1 MENKIKVIA
10 FFGKSASGK
19 DTIQKW
25 IVSQYPDITSGIVS
39 CTTRPKRDYEINGKD
54 YFFLNDV
61 EFGEKVLNGSML
73 EATSFNGWF
82 YGTPIEGLQSDKI
95 NIGVFNPEG
104 ISALLADSRLAV
116 LPVYVYA
123 SDKTRLLRSLN
134 REDKPNCYEI
144 CRRFFADEQ
153 DFADW
158 DFSALTINNEKD
170 FDTSFLT
177 QLVFDFNYE
186 YGQTNLTNKV
196 K

>member
-25 IVSQYPDITSGIVS
+25 IVSQYSDITSGIIS
-39 CTTRPKRDYEINGKD
+39 CTTRPKRDYEIDGKD
-54 YFFLNDV
+54 YFFLNNV

-73 EATSFNGWF
+73 EATSFNDWF
-82 YGTPIEGLQSDKI
+82 YGTPIEGLQEDKI
-95 NIGVFNPEG
+95 NIGVFNPAG

-134 REDKPNCYEI
+134 REGNPDCREI

-153 DFADW
+153 DFSDW